1 MTCDFVQMPGG
12 GTAVI
17 CSHTRRRRCSVCGE
31 LRASKLCDGPPAP
44 GSRNK
49 TCDVDLCTRCA
60 VHVDGKDVDF
70 CPRHAPGAQPKE
82 EPMRHRGGPTQH
94 VSGLL
99 PLAIP
104 SDPAAVEALARA
116 RANLA
121 ASGGRPGELA
131 DLPPSGPPE
140 PRPTFPDAGD
150 VQRTNNEE
158 VRHAPVAGKAGQPP
172 QPGAGDVP
180 PAPAAPRH
188 QPRVCSSCSAPILW
202 AQVLDD
208 AGQRVRR
215 GDDKGWKSMP
225 VDFQPDPLKGNVVLF
240 DRPGEG
246 IVCRVLKKGE
256 APPPGARL
264 RTSHFATCPNA
275 NQHRRTR

>member
-1 MTCDFVQMPGG
+1 MTCDFIQMPGG

-17 CSHTRRRRCSVCGE
+17 CSHTRRRRCSACGE
-31 LRASKLCDGPPAP
+31 LRATKLCDGPPAP
-44 GSRNK
+44 GSRKK
-49 TCDVDLCTRCA
+49 TCDADLCTRCA
-60 VHVDGKDVDF
+60 VHVDGKDVDY
-70 CPRHAPGAQPKE
+70 CPRHAPGAQPQE
-82 EPMRHRGGPTQH
+82 EPMRHRGGSPQH

-121 ASGGRPGELA
+121 ASGGRPGEFA

-140 PRPTFPDAGD
+140 PRPNSPENTEF
-150 VQRTNNEE
+150 TNS
-158 VRHAPVAGKAGQPP
+158 QTSPP
-172 QPGAGDVP
+172 GP
-180 PAPAAPRH
+180 PAPHHDPKL
-188 QPRVCSSCSAPILW
+188 CSSCSAPILW

-215 GDDKGWKSMP
+215 DDGRFKSMP

-240 DRPGEG
+240 NRQGEG
-246 IVCRVLKKGE
+246 IVGRVLTKGE
-256 APPPGARL
+256 APPAGARL

-275 NQHRRTR
+275 NQHRRSRRG